1 MESAE
6 VASYQLKVQG
16 IIFGGME
23 VWEEIAA
30 NPERGSQRLIDEY
43 GNRLYA
49 AASVLCPDRDSAE
62 DLVFRTL
69 AQAVR
74 KIAQFKGRA
83 SFFSWLYRIMLNYR
97 RMDCRGK
104 EVDLVFSEALP
115 DTPDSDME
123 GVERLM
129 ASVDAPVVRAAI
141 RRLSPVLREAVL
153 LRYFEDR
160 TIAEMA
166 DILRVPQGTV
176 MSRLFNA
183 RAALHGILAGE
194 DSAGKGDAK

>member
-1 MESAE
+1 
-6 VASYQLKVQG
+6 
-16 IIFGGME
+16 ME
-23 VWEEIAA
+23 VWEEIEA
-30 NPERGSQRLIDEY
+30 NPEKGSQRLIDEY

-49 AASVLCPDRDSAE
+49 AASLLCPDLASAE

-74 KIAQFKGRA
+74 KIAQYRGRA
-83 SFFSWLYRIMLNYR
+83 PFFSWLYRIMINFR

-104 EVDLVFSEALP
+104 EVELVFSETLP
-115 DTPDSDME
+115 DAPYADGTKPVPADAGME
-123 GVERLM
+123 DVERLL
-129 ASVDAPVVRAAI
+129 AEVDAPAVRAAV

-160 TIAEMA
+160 SIAEMA
-166 DILRVPQGTV
+166 EILDVPQGTV

-183 RAALHGILAGE
+183 RAVLHGILAGE
-194 DSAGKGDAK
+194 GPAGKGETK

>member
-1 MESAE
+1 
-6 VASYQLKVQG
+6 
-16 IIFGGME
+16 ME
-23 VWEEIAA
+23 VWEEIEA
-30 NPERGSQRLIDEY
+30 NPERGAQRLIDEY

-49 AASVLCPDRDSAE
+49 AADILCPDQAEAE

-74 KIAQFKGRA
+74 KIAQYRGKA
-83 SFFSWLYRIMLNYR
+83 PFFSWLYRIMLNFR

-104 EVDLVFSEALP
+104 DVELVFAETLP
-115 DTPDSDME
+115 EPHDSSME
-123 GVERLM
+123 DVESLL
-129 ASVDAPVVRAAI
+129 ASVDADTVRKAV

-160 TIAEMA
+160 SIAEMA
-166 DILRVPQGTV
+166 EILDVPQGTV

-183 RAALHGILAGE
+183 RAVLHGILAGE
-194 DSAGKGDAK
+194 GPAGKGETK

>member
-1 MESAE
+1 
-6 VASYQLKVQG
+6 
-16 IIFGGME
+16 ME
-23 VWEEIAA
+23 VWEEIEA
-30 NPERGSQRLIDEY
+30 NPERGAQRLIDEY

-49 AASVLCPDRDSAE
+49 AADILCPDQAEAE

-74 KIAQFKGRA
+74 RIAQYRGKA
-83 SFFSWLYRIMLNYR
+83 PFFSWLYRIMLNFR

-104 EVDLVFSEALP
+104 DVELVFAETLP
-115 DTPDSDME
+115 EPPDSSME
-123 GVERLM
+123 DVESLL
-129 ASVDAPVVRAAI
+129 ASVDADTVRKAV

-160 TIAEMA
+160 SIAEMA
-166 DILRVPQGTV
+166 EILDVPQGTV

-183 RAALHGILAGE
+183 RAVLHGILAGE
-194 DSAGKGDAK
+194 GPAGKGETK

>member
-1 MESAE
+1 
-6 VASYQLKVQG
+6 
-16 IIFGGME
+16 ME
-23 VWEEIAA
+23 VWEEIEA
-30 NPERGSQRLIDEY
+30 NPERGAQRLIDEY

-49 AASVLCPDRDSAE
+49 AATMLCPDRSAAE

-74 KIAQFKGRA
+74 KIAQYRGKA
-83 SFFSWLYRIMLNYR
+83 PFFSWLYRIMLNFR

-104 EVDLVFSEALP
+104 DVELVFAETLP
-115 DTPDSDME
+115 EPPDSSME
-123 GVERLM
+123 DVESLL
-129 ASVDAPVVRAAI
+129 ASVDADTVRKAV

-160 TIAEMA
+160 SIAEMA
-166 DILRVPQGTV
+166 EILDVPQGTV

-183 RAALHGILAGE
+183 RAVLHGILAGE
-194 DSAGKGDAK
+194 GPAGKGETK

>member
-1 MESAE
+1 
-6 VASYQLKVQG
+6 
-16 IIFGGME
+16 ME
-23 VWEEIAA
+23 VWEEIEA

-49 AASVLCPDRDSAE
+49 AASVLCPDLLSAE

-74 KIAQFKGRA
+74 KIAQYRGRA
-83 SFFSWLYRIMLNYR
+83 PFFSWLYRIMLNFR
-97 RMDCRGK
+97 HMDCRGK
-104 EVDLVFSEALP
+104 DVELVFSETLP
-115 DTPDSDME
+115 ETPDPDME
-123 GVERLM
+123 DVESLL
-129 ASVDAPVVRAAI
+129 ASVDADTVRKAV

-160 TIAEMA
+160 SIAEMA
-166 DILRVPQGTV
+166 DILGVPQGTV

-183 RAALHGILAGE
+183 RAVLHGILAGE
-194 DSAGKGDAK
+194 GPAGKGDTK

>member
-1 MESAE
+1 
-6 VASYQLKVQG
+6 
-16 IIFGGME
+16 ME
-23 VWEEIAA
+23 VWEEVEA
-30 NPERGSQRLIDEY
+30 NPERGARRLVDEY

-49 AASVLCPDRDSAE
+49 AASVLCPDDSVAE

-74 KIAQFKGRA
+74 KISQYRGRA
-83 SFFSWLYRIMLNYR
+83 PFFSWLYRIMLNFR
-97 RMDCRGK
+97 RMDCRGRDV
-104 EVDLVFSEALP
+104 ELVFSETLP
-115 DTPDSDME
+115 EPPAPGME
-123 GVERLM
+123 DVERLL
-129 ASVDAPVVRAAI
+129 AEVDAPAVRGAV

-160 TIAEMA
+160 SIAEMA
-166 DILRVPQGTV
+166 DILGVPQGTV

-194 DSAGKGDAK
+194 GPAGKGNAK

>member
-1 MESAE
+1 
-6 VASYQLKVQG
+6 
-16 IIFGGME
+16 ME
-23 VWEEIAA
+23 VWEEIEA
-30 NPERGSQRLIDEY
+30 NPERGAQRLIDEY

-49 AASVLCPDRDSAE
+49 AATILCPDPSAAE

-74 KIAQFKGRA
+74 KIAQYRGKA
-83 SFFSWLYRIMLNYR
+83 PFFSWLYRIMLNFR

-104 EVDLVFSEALP
+104 DVELVFAEALP
-115 DTPDSDME
+115 DALHLDGTNPAQQCRATPDAGME
-123 GVERLM
+123 DVERLL
-129 ASVDAPVVRAAI
+129 AEVDAPAVREAV

-160 TIAEMA
+160 SIAEMA
-166 DILRVPQGTV
+166 EILDVPQGTV

-183 RAALHGILAGE
+183 RAVLHGILAGE
-194 DSAGKGDAK
+194 GPAGKGETK